1 MTGWRERDFSRRP
14 DRNGE
19 TDVSRIYSGWR
30 NHTPVNIFYTVS
42 LVIERLNIIF
52 ATTFDKYEK

>member
-1 MTGWRERDFSRRP
+1 MLSAVFIWLVDKDSEA
-14 DRNGE
+14 
-19 TDVSRIYSGWR
+19 VK
-30 NHTPVNIFYTVS
+30 IFQLVS